1 MTRQEAFKR
10 VVKKYGDVW
19 PVGSLVLVK
28 NALMWYDD
36 DILDDMWEDHISSI
50 VQAYKYVNLEMRLD

>member
-10 VVKKYGDVW
+10 VVKKYGDIW

-36 DILDDMWEDHISSI
+36 DILDDMWEDHISGI
-50 VQAYKYVNLEMRLD
+50 VQAYKYLNLEMKLN